1 MAEVRCPMCGKANP
15 EERETCQ
22 YCQARLRPIWEAAPS
37 ESTSEDDL
45 PEWLRSLRSEPE
57 AEKGK
62 EETLPDWLSG
72 LRDVTDVE
80 APLEVDQTPGTAD
93 QFSQEQPDFSS
104 PWFGGD
110 FTSEEEPAEAGFG
123 SQGEEDLSEESIS
136 WLSRIQETD
145 AKSDEVASSGDE
157 AGEEAPQLQHPPLEG
172 EIPEWLRQ
180 GALEEPSAEQV
191 VFSPESQTTG
201 WEAPVEDQALPDWL
215 SDEMLS
221 ESANHEAPPGE
232 EMPSPDW
239 FGKDISPA
247 QQPADETDAQQ
258 EEAAKHE
265 LPDWMTDEEGKLPE
279 WLQSGIFISPLEQ
292 PPSTSSIVS
301 EPPSDVA
308 EAEGSELPA
317 ADAKLPFKMEEG
329 EPSPLEWLA
338 SLEAESGEAKPGK
351 DLQIPPEISED
362 ELSWLSELEATYS
375 DLLPEVET
383 TSEGIGGL
391 PEGFESEVLS
401 PPPVESLP
409 SWLSEAAPE
418 SEAAPAST
426 GEEEDL
432 QPAEL
437 PSWLQAMR
445 PLGFPGGTQSDVGGA
460 ETEQVEGA
468 GPLAGLRGV
477 LPAEPDVSQGA
488 KPSGFPLRLQ
498 VTEAQEEQA
507 NLLRRLIES
516 EAQPRPLPQAPILPA
531 QFVLR
536 LAMAVLL
543 ILPVLLGVVSGL
555 PEFARPAPSSEILAV
570 RQMVERLTPQSP
582 VLFAIDYEPSYSG
595 EMDAVSGAVLGHL
608 LRRNVYPVIL
618 STVPTGPI
626 QAERLLN
633 LAEKAVGQT
642 LAPTAQYANL
652 GYLAGGATAL
662 AAFAETPRAYF
673 SLDIQGG
680 RLWDQPPLQ
689 NVSSAAQ
696 FAMVVVAVENPD
708 RARTWIEQLSPRL
721 NGTPFVMVIS
731 AQAEPLIRPYY
742 DAAPSQVQ
750 GLVSGLTAAAAYE
763 AATVQSGAASLYWT
777 PFNIGLLVAVLLMFL
792 GGVINIIAGR
802 IARQKRRQEIKSK

>member
-22 YCQARLRPIWEAAPS
+22 YCQARLRPIWEAAPL
-37 ESTSEDDL
+37 ESASDDDL

-57 AEKGK
+57 EEKRK

-72 LRDVTDVE
+72 IREVADVE
-80 APLEVDQTPGTAD
+80 GPLEADQTPAAVD
-93 QFSQEQPDFSS
+93 QFSQEQPDISS
-104 PWFGGD
+104 QWFGGD
-110 FTSEEEPAEAGFG
+110 FAPEEEPAEAGFG
-123 SQGEEDLSEESIS
+123 SQFEEDLSEESIS

-145 AKSDEVASSGDE
+145 ARAGEPAPGGDE
-157 AGEEAPQLQHPPLEG
+157 AGEDVPQLQHSPFTDEL
-172 EIPEWLRQ
+172 PEWLGQ
-180 GALEEPSAEQV
+180 EALEEPSVEQAD
-191 VFSPESQTTG
+191 FALELQPPDR
-201 WEAPVEDQALPDWL
+201 EAPEEEQALPEGL
-215 SDEMLS
+215 SDEMAQEPADRRAL
-221 ESANHEAPPGE
+221 PDE
-232 EMPSPDW
+232 EIPSPDW
-239 FGKDISPA
+239 FGGEIPPVQPSKDEFEA
-247 QQPADETDAQQ
+247 EQ
-258 EEAAKHE
+258 EAAQPE
-265 LPDWMTDEEGKLPE
+265 LPDWMTDEEGKLPD

-292 PPSTSSIVS
+292 PTQASSIVS
-301 EPPSDVA
+301 EPPPDVA
-308 EAEGSELPA
+308 ETKESELPA
-317 ADAKLPFKMEEG
+317 TDAKLPFKMEEG

-338 SLEAESGEAKPGK
+338 SLEAEAGEVKPGK
-351 DLQIPPEISED
+351 DLQIPPEIPED

-375 DLLPEVET
+375 DLLPEVEIAGDDA
-383 TSEGIGGL
+383 SG
-391 PEGFESEVLS
+391 PSEGFESEVLS
-401 PPPVESLP
+401 PPPVEGLP
-409 SWLSEAAPE
+409 SWLSDTDAE
-418 SEAAPAST
+418 SEEAPTPA

-445 PLGFPGGTQSDVGGA
+445 PLGIPGEATNGVGGV

-477 LPAEPDVSQGA
+477 LPAEPEVSQGA

-498 VTEAQEEQA
+498 VTDAQEEQA

-555 PEFARPAPSSEILAV
+555 PEFARPAPSSEILTV
-570 RQMVERLTPQSP
+570 RQMIERLTPQSP

-595 EMDAVSGAVLGHL
+595 EMDAVSGAILGHL
-608 LRRNVYPVIL
+608 LRRNVYPVII

-626 QAERLLN
+626 QAERLLS
-633 LAEKAVGQT
+633 LAGKTVGQT
-642 LAPTAQYANL
+642 LAPSDLYANL

-662 AAFAETPRAYF
+662 AAFVETPRTYL
-673 SLDIQGG
+673 SLDIQGE
-680 RLWDQPPLQ
+680 RVWDRPPLQ
-689 NVSSAAQ
+689 NVNSAAQ

-708 RARTWIEQLSPRL
+708 RARTWIEQLSPKL
-721 NGTPFVMVIS
+721 NDTPFVMVIS

-750 GLVSGLTAAAAYE
+750 GLVSGLTGAAAYE

-777 PFNIGLLVAVLLMFL
+777 PFNIGLLMAVLLMFL
-792 GGVINIIAGR
+792 GGVINMIAGR
-802 IARQKRRQEIKSK
+802 IVRQKRRQEIKNK